1 MRGDI
6 LKHYQ
11 LRMNE
16 YIMIEKMDKAT
27 YMNTKHLR
35 EKREENYWVV
45 SHVNEKILIVN
56 VSHWI

>member
-35 EKREENYWVV
+35 EKREENY
-45 SHVNEKILIVN
+45 
-56 VSHWI
+56 